1 MAQDAVDQLA
11 SSGNRCPALVIMV
24 GAPGS
29 GKSYLA
35 RTLSAALGAELVQ
48 TDAVR
53 KELFPDPRYTSSEH
67 ATVYDTCRRR
77 IAELLGRGV
86 CAIFDGTNLREKRRA
101 SLYQLAQRA
110 GAQAIVVVAYASD
123 EVIRAR
129 LQQRAERRDPEDQSD
144 ADLPI
149 YLRMR
154 RDVEP
159 VPRPHIVVNTAAAP
173 GPVIRL
179 LERRLA
185 EGRGTRDEGRGTR
198 RSQDRR

>member
-1 MAQDAVDQLA
+1 
-11 SSGNRCPALVIMV
+11 MV
-24 GAPGS
+24 GVPGS

-35 RTLSAALGAELVQ
+35 RTLSAEFGAELVQ

-53 KELFPDPRYTSSEH
+53 KELFPEPRYTSAEH
-67 ATVYDTCRRR
+67 ATVYEACGRR
-77 IAELLGRGV
+77 IAELLGRGACV
-86 CAIFDGTNLREKRRA
+86 IFDGTNLREKRRRA
-101 SLYQLAQRA
+101 LYQLAERA
-110 GAQAIVVVAYASD
+110 SAQAIVVVAYASD

-129 LQQRAERRDPEDQSD
+129 LQGRVEGLDPDDQSD

-159 VPRPHIVVNTAAAP
+159 VPRPHIVVNTETAP

-179 LERRLA
+179 LRYHLNTRL
-185 EGRGTRDEGRGTR
+185 RDT
-198 RSQDRR
+198 

>member
-1 MAQDAVDQLA
+1 MAEDASDQVSA
-11 SSGNRCPALVIMV
+11 SNLRCPALVIMV

-35 RTLSAALGAELVQ
+35 RMLGEALRAELIQ

-53 KELFPDPRYTSSEH
+53 KELFPEPGYTSAEH
-67 ATVYDTCRRR
+67 AAVYAEGHRR
-77 IAELLGRGV
+77 IGAALARGACV
-86 CAIFDGTNLREKRRA
+86 IFDATNLREKRRRT
-101 SLYQLAQRA
+101 LYRLAERA
-110 GAQAIVVVAYASD
+110 GAKAIVVVAYASD

-129 LQQRAERRDPEDQSD
+129 LRGRAEGHDPEDQSD
-144 ADLPI
+144 ADLAV

-154 RDVEP
+154 RSVEP

-179 LERRLA
+179 LWRQLGGRTLA
-185 EGRGTRDEGRGTR
+185 VD
-198 RSQDRR
+198 

>member
-1 MAQDAVDQLA
+1 
-11 SSGNRCPALVIMV
+11 MV

-35 RTLSAALGAELVQ
+35 RTLSAEIGAELIQ

-53 KELFPDPRYTSSEH
+53 KELFPEPRYTPGEAS
-67 ATVYDTCRRR
+67 TVYATCHRR
-77 IAELLGRGV
+77 IAAALGRGE
-86 CAIFDGTNLREKRRA
+86 CIIFDGTNLRERRRRT
-101 SLYQLAQRA
+101 LYQLAERA
-110 GAQAIVVVAYASD
+110 GAKAIVVVAYASD

-129 LQQRAERRDPEDQSD
+129 LQQRAERRDPDDQSD
-144 ADLPI
+144 ADLRV

-179 LERRLA
+179 LERYLA
-185 EGRGTRDEGRGTR
+185 T
-198 RSQDRR
+198 

>member
-1 MAQDAVDQLA
+1 MAKEAPEYLA
-11 SSGNRCPALVIMV
+11 PSTHRCPALLIMV

-35 RTLSAALGAELVQ
+35 RTLGQALGADLVQ

-53 KELFPDPRYTSSEH
+53 KELFPEPRYTSAEH
-67 ATVYDTCRRR
+67 ATVYETCRRR
-77 IAELLGRGV
+77 IAELLAQGACV
-86 CAIFDGTNLREKRRA
+86 IFDGTNLRERRRRA
-101 SLYQLAQRA
+101 LYQLAERA
-110 GAQAIVVVAYASD
+110 SAKAIVVVAYASD

-129 LQQRAERRDPEDQSD
+129 LRGRTEGRDPDDQSD

-159 VPRPHIVVNTAAAP
+159 VPREHIVVNTETAP

-179 LERRLA
+179 LRHHLS
-185 EGRGTRDEGRGTR
+185 T
-198 RSQDRR
+198 